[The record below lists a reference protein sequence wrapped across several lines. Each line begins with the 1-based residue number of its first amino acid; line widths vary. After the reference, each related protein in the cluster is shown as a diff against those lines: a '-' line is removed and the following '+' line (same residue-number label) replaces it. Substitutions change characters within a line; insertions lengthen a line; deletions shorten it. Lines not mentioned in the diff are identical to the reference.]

1 MLPTGVGREQ
11 PQLYSH
17 GTWPMKPLR
26 KPGGA
31 VVATGLPGSGEAV
44 APPILNAL
52 AMEKCR

>member
-44 APPILNAL
+44 APLILNAL